1 MKCTAWGTQQKSCHA
16 YKQARRVTILERWGE
31 ISHDPPY
38 PVQAPDAGF
47 IRAERAPREEQGEDD
62 PLDHFMVGPPDL
74 AVEVR
79 SPSERLATVR
89 AKAARWLAAGTS
101 EVWIIDG
108 RREVVHVLRREATPF
123 VLHKDDTLTAPD
135 VLPGFATSVAE
146 LFARRR

>member
-1 MKCTAWGTQQKSCHA
+1 MAQCAVSDAAIVMPREQTGAPCHHPGTVGGGSSATPLC
-16 YKQARRVTILERWGE
+16 G
-31 ISHDPPY
+31 P
-38 PVQAPDAGF
+38 F
-47 IRAERAPREEQGEDD
+47 IRAERAPRAEQGEDD

-79 SPSERLATVR
+79 SPSERLAAVR

-101 EVWIIDG
+101 DVWIIDG
-108 RREVVHVLRREATPF
+108 RREVVHVPRREATPV

-135 VLPGFATSVAE
+135 VLPGFATSVAS

>member
-1 MKCTAWGTQQKSCHA
+1 MCGVRCSNSHA
-16 YKQARRVTILERWGE
+16 TRTNRRAVSSSWNGGGGSSATPLCG
-31 ISHDPPY
+31 P
-38 PVQAPDAGF
+38 F
-47 IRAERAPREEQGEDD
+47 IRAERAPRAEQGEDD

-79 SPSERLATVR
+79 SPSERLAAVR

-101 EVWIIDG
+101 DVWIIDG
-108 RREVVHVLRREATPF
+108 RREVVHVLRREATPV

-135 VLPGFATSVAE
+135 VLPGFATSVAG